1 MKLKSILI
9 AALALT
15 GFAGNAWADTDKL
28 TAEDGWTKITTV
40 PTASEIANN
49 YYVFVDATRDL
60 MLGIG
65 KGVNQNTKW
74 YSLGVYYRAS
84 VEPTAKDFIPLT
96 WTLESYGNGFAMRN
110 LDQPVSL
117 FQTEWNAAS
126 KFDTNDVYGSAN
138 EWTEVRFTLSDGVW
152 TLQNGKYPDS
162 GYIGP
167 WNDGNFTNGAECAAN
182 KSGANVGKFYI
193 YAISRAQFK
202 QNLLDNAS
210 SSNPVDLT
218 PWYVSNA
225 TFDGN
230 SSDAWTTSYSA
241 NSSGWWGSHAFSNLG
256 SENYQQVAEVK
267 QTLTLPNGRYKV
279 ALQGASNKASENLA
293 YVFGTHNGNTE
304 MAYFTQ
310 STVSTTDG
318 EKWNDMQ
325 YNLLLM
331 MQDWSYG
338 QVLTPEIT
346 VTTGTLTVGYKNE
359 NGHSWDV
366 FDNFKLYCTG
376 VDLSAYQTQLAD
388 LVTEC
393 NGFITSAVVPDAC
406 ENIISSAV
414 STYNQEYATA
424 KEYSSAIVALTN
436 VLDTYRNDTELQTA
450 YAAYYA
456 FKEKVEG
463 LKTGVDDGE
472 TKTTFNNA
480 ISTATANVEAATT
493 SAAINTQK
501 ASLRAAAMTF
511 ISTTDSHQFDI
522 TFLASKNYADWKKKD
537 GSAAGIVADQFLTNR
552 PSDIPS
558 FAESYETT
566 CATTGNI
573 LYQTISD
580 LPAGYY
586 QVGMYAA
593 AMFTSGRGFDT
604 EATEGDANR
613 TFAFVGD
620 LNDNSSILRTGAP
633 ISFNTIRDFT
643 DLTTLD
649 VNVHLST
656 SGNLTFGVQK
666 DANGSNWHFAQIMSI
681 VYSNQPDLTNLQA
694 TRDAL
699 VSEAEG
705 LLNGSADYLTSSQQT
720 ALQNAIT
727 AGKNAVDFASL
738 NTVTLTTLPD
748 AINTAKQQVQL
759 VKENRVLMLAA
770 LERFENDYNLA
781 DGTDYSRVTMSAK
794 AWTDLLATV
803 NAVSTALDDVS
814 QATNYGT
821 IKDALVAQMDAT
833 DASLRLFKSYKAMEE
848 GTVSVLGGLP
858 AEMTSASNMD
868 TDATEQT
875 AITDLNTAF
884 TTYATA
890 QNDDFSVA
898 AFLGENLDFNTAQG
912 DKLTTIEDH
921 KIYDIVGWE
930 EDYANL
936 DANCFI
942 ENSDASHQNQLY
954 LRSNWTSKAV
964 MLKASKQKMLPVG
977 KYRLSLSWN
986 SDLDNMTNLS
996 AYVIGSEATTIG
1008 EATTEAKT
1016 LTYDFE
1022 ITQSAQTFDLVF
1034 GLEKKNT
1041 GNTPAQILV
1050 DDITLTYLRPAED
1063 LLARDYNPAALWFD
1077 ATDEKYAA
1085 AKNVAVTPTAANQI
1099 IKAAAADQFSGL
1111 TKNVI
1116 LNGTCA
1122 NLVITDG
1129 SPLDVQEA
1137 FTATNATYIRTMS
1150 NAWGTV
1156 ILPFALTSNA
1166 DLQLYR
1172 LKASDDANM
1181 TFELIDGAAANSP
1194 VTFQKLTDASSV
1206 TFSVTNAAVSTTSDT
1221 QNELTAAASWTSEGS
1236 YTAQSI
1242 TNFKGIYY
1250 IASNKFWAADGTIA
1264 LNPFRAIYRYGG
1276 DTPVKQFSISIDE
1289 QTAISH
1295 LENGNAE
1302 APLYDLSG
1310 QRIQSAKPK
1319 AGIYIRNGKKII
1331 FQ

>member
-1 MKLKSILI
+1 MKTMKLKSILI

-15 GFAGNAWADTDKL
+15 GFVGNAWADTDKL
-28 TAEDGWTKITTV
+28 TTADGWTKITTV

-65 KGVNQNTKW
+65 KGVNQNTNW

-96 WTLESYGNGFAMRN
+96 WTLESQGSGFAMRN
-110 LDQPVSL
+110 LDQPVSP
-117 FQTEWNAAS
+117 FQTEWNAAW
-126 KFDTNDVYGSAN
+126 KFDTNDVYATAN
-138 EWTEVRFTLSDGVW
+138 DWCKVNLSYLPDGYWTI
-152 TLQNGKYPDS
+152 QNGYYPCS
-162 GYIGP
+162 GYLGP
-167 WNDGNFTNGAECAAN
+167 WNDSDFTNGAECAAN
-182 KSGANVGKFYI
+182 KSGDNMGKFQI
-193 YAISRAQFK
+193 YAISRTQFK

-210 SSNPVDLT
+210 ESNPVDLT
-218 PWYVSNA
+218 PWYVTNA
-225 TFDGN
+225 TFDANNRTGWTEEGSGGN
-230 SSDAWTTSYSA
+230 NNTSI
-241 NSSGWWGSHAFSNLG
+241 GCEIWHRSNFKI
-256 SENYQQVAEVK
+256 YQD
-267 QTLTLPNGRYKV
+267 LTLPNGKYKV
-279 ALQGASNKASENLA
+279 SLQIAGTTGAGQVYGVSGATSKTVASSAAAGSNFQNTVLSMIQDRT
-293 YVFGTHNGNTE
+293 FG
-304 MAYFTQ
+304 Q
-310 STVSTTDG
+310 VTTD
-318 EKWNDMQ
+318 
-325 YNLLLM
+325 
-331 MQDWSYG
+331 
-338 QVLTPEIT
+338 EIEVSNGT
-346 VTTGTLTVGYKNE
+346 FQMGMKCETTDQWL
-359 NGHSWDV
+359 V

-376 VDLSAYQTQLAD
+376 VDLSAYQTQLSD

-393 NGFITSAVVPDAC
+393 NDFISSNVVPDAC
-406 ENIISSAV
+406 ENAISSAV
-414 STYNQEYATA
+414 TTYNQTYETA
-424 KEYSSAIVALTN
+424 KQYSSAIVALTA
-436 VLDTYRNDTELQTA
+436 VLNTYKNDADLQSA

-456 FKEKVEG
+456 YKTNVEG

-501 ASLRAAAMTF
+501 ASLHDAAMTF
-511 ISTTDSHQFDI
+511 ISTTTGSFDI
-522 TFLASKNYADWKKKD
+522 TFLASQNFADWKKKD
-537 GSAAGIVADQFLTNR
+537 GNAAGIVKDEFLTNR
-552 PSDIPS
+552 PAEIPS

-566 CATTGNI
+566 CATTGTV
-573 LYQTISD
+573 LYQTIED

-593 AMFTSGRGFDT
+593 AMFTSGRGFNT

-613 TFAFVGD
+613 TFAFAGD
-620 LNDNSSILRTGAP
+620 LNDAGSILRTGAP
-633 ISFNTIRDFT
+633 ISFNTVRDFN

-649 VNVHLST
+649 VNVHLSN
-656 SGNLTFGVQK
+656 SGNLTYGVQK

-681 VYSNQPDLTNLQA
+681 VYSNQPDLTNLKA

-727 AGKNAVDFASL
+727 AGNDADDFETL

-770 LERFENDYNLA
+770 LARFENDYNLA

-794 AWTDLLATV
+794 AWTDLLSKV

-814 QATNYGT
+814 LATSYGSL
-821 IKDALVAQMDAT
+821 KDALVAQMDAT

-890 QNDDFSVA
+890 QDADFSVA

-986 SDLDNMTNLS
+986 SDLANMTNLS

-1016 LTYDFE
+1016 LTYEFE
-1022 ITQSAQTFDLVF
+1022 ISQSAQPFDLVF

-1041 GNTPAQILV
+1041 SNTPAQILV

-1063 LLARDYNPAALWFD
+1063 LLARDYDPEALWFD
-1077 ATDEKYAA
+1077 ATDKKYAA
-1085 AKNVAVTPTAANQI
+1085 AKNVAVAPTAANQI
-1099 IKAAAADQFSGL
+1099 IKAAAADQFRGL
-1111 TKNVI
+1111 EKNVI
-1116 LNGTCA
+1116 VGGTCA

-1137 FTATNATYIRTMS
+1137 FTATNATYSRTMS

-1156 ILPFALTSNA
+1156 ILPFALTTNA
-1166 DLQLYR
+1166 DVQLYR

-1206 TFSVTNAAVSTTSDT
+1206 TFSVTNAAVSTTSDP
-1221 QNELTAAASWTSEGS
+1221 QNELTATAGWTSEGS

-1242 TNFKGIYY
+1242 TDFKGIYY

>member
-15 GFAGNAWADTDKL
+15 GFVGNAWADTDKL
-28 TAEDGWTKITTV
+28 TAEDGWVKITSV
-40 PTASEIANN
+40 PTASDIANN
-49 YYVFVDATRDL
+49 YYVFVDATSDL

-65 KGVNQNTKW
+65 KGVHQDTKW
-74 YSLGVYYRAS
+74 YSLGVFYRNS

-96 WTLESYGNGFAMRN
+96 WMLESFGSGFALRN
-110 LDQPVSL
+110 LDQPVSP
-117 FQTEWNAAS
+117 FQTEWNAAW
-126 KFDTNDVYGSAN
+126 KFDTNDVYATAN

-279 ALQGASNKASENLA
+279 ALQGASNKVSENLA

-331 MQDWSYG
+331 MQDRSYG

-501 ASLRAAAMTF
+501 ASLHAAAMTF
-511 ISTTDSHQFDI
+511 ISTTTGSFDI
-522 TFLASKNYADWKKKD
+522 TFLASQNYADWKKKD
-537 GSAAGIVADQFLTNR
+537 GSAAGIVADEFLTNR

-566 CATTGNI
+566 CATTGTV
-573 LYQTISD
+573 LYQTIEN

-593 AMFTSGRGFDT
+593 AMFTSGRGFDS

-613 TFAFVGD
+613 TFAFAGD
-620 LNDNSSILRTGAP
+620 LNDAGSILRTGAP
-633 ISFNTIRDFT
+633 ISFNTVRDFN

-705 LLNGSADYLTSSQQT
+705 LLNGSADYLTSDQQT
-720 ALQNAIT
+720 ALQSAIT
-727 AGKNAVDFASL
+727 AGNDADDFETL

-770 LERFENDYNLA
+770 LERFENDYNLT

-814 QATNYGT
+814 LATSYGSL
-821 IKDALVAQMDAT
+821 KDALVAQMDAT
-833 DASLRLFKSYKAMEE
+833 DASIRLFKSYKAMVE
-848 GTVSVLGGLP
+848 GTTALSI
-858 AEMTSASNMD
+858 AEGTTYGADSYMD
-868 TDATEQT
+868 TDANEQT
-875 AITDLNTAF
+875 AIETLNTVF
-884 TTYATA
+884 GSYAA
-890 QNDDFSVA
+890 MQSSDIDMSG
-898 AFLGENLDFNTAQG
+898 FLGANLDFSAAEGNALNTENSNNIHEV
-912 DKLTTIEDH
+912 T
-921 KIYDIVGWE
+921 GWE
-930 EDYANL
+930 VAYAEA
-936 DANCFI
+936 DTWAVI
-942 ENSDASHQNQLY
+942 QTHQNDNQEKLY
-954 LRSNWTSKAV
+954 IRKNWGSAAAT
-964 MLKASKQKMLPVG
+964 LKAFKEKMLPVG
-977 KYRLSLSWN
+977 KYRLSFSWN
-986 SDLDNMTNLS
+986 SDLANMTNLS
-996 AYVIGSEATTIG
+996 QCKIG
-1008 EATTEAKT
+1008 EKLVSLGENRNAT

-1022 ITQSAQTFDLVF
+1022 VTDNAQPFDLTF
-1034 GLEKKNT
+1034 GFQKTGT
-1041 GNTPAQILV
+1041 GNTPAQIV
-1050 DDITLTYLRPAED
+1050 IDDVALICLGVNS
-1063 LLARDYNPAALWFD
+1063 LLMADYDPAALWFD

-1085 AKNVAVTPTAANQI
+1085 AKNVAVAPTAANQI

-1137 FTATNATYIRTMS
+1137 FTATNATYSRTMS

-1166 DLQLYR
+1166 DVQLYR

-1181 TFELIDGAAANSP
+1181 TFKLIDGAAANSP

-1221 QNELTAAASWTSEGS
+1221 QNELTTAAGWTSEGS

-1242 TNFKGIYY
+1242 TDFKGIYY